1 MECKK
6 IEDMMQLYVE
16 DLCSE
21 ESKLWIE
28 SHVKECSEC
37 KKKLE
42 RLQQEKKLECKQDEK
57 QKGKATIDEDALE
70 KELKPFKKLRRKL
83 WFRCVLDV
91 VVILAVVTLLVC
103 MVALGVT
110 GWHKIENYALEK
122 HGKEVVSYLVD
133 GDIDKFVTSLDLD
146 KVSLDLVDGQ
156 DEFLEDCK
164 KDITEFYESELEGE
178 KVEINVEVEREYPN
192 YGTYPTNTLY
202 AMIKNSKKEFCM
214 SFTEGDGGLNFS
226 LIYDTG
232 KEDEEIPQFAK
243 MNMVSIASFYRNRV
257 LPKMAD
263 LDEEYADQEEAP
275 FLFSLGLVDN
285 YEDSESEK
293 ESWNKLR
300 ALMKEGI
307 CIEKSGCSGLYY
319 DGESK
324 EMYTTLMWEL
334 KDADGGHAYLEQE
347 VRVPN
352 LKIRDTET
360 QVISD
365 GCSEETV
372 DKLKQI
378 FH

>member
-1 MECKK
+1 
-6 IEDMMQLYVE
+6 MQLYVE

-21 ESKLWIE
+21 ESKQWIE
-28 SHVKECSEC
+28 SHVKECPEC

-42 RLQQEKKLECKQDEK
+42 RLQQEKELEYRQDKK
-57 QKGKATIDEDALE
+57 QKGKASIDEEALK

-91 VVILAVVTLLVC
+91 VVILAVVTLLGC

-133 GDIDKFVTSLDLD
+133 GDIDKFVTSLDFD
-146 KVSLDLVDGQ
+146 KVSLDLVDEQ

-164 KDITEFYESELEGE
+164 KDITEFYESELKGE

-192 YGTYPTNTLY
+192 YGTYPTNTVY

-226 LIYDTG
+226 LIYDTE
-232 KEDEEIPQFAK
+232 KEDKEIPQFSK
-243 MNMVSIASFYRNRV
+243 LSMVSISSVYRNR
-257 LPKMAD
+257 LIPKMAE
-263 LDEEYADQEEAP
+263 LDEEYADQEETPA
-275 FLFSLGLVDN
+275 LFSLGLADC
-285 YEDSESEK
+285 YGDSVSVK
-293 ESWNKLR
+293 ENWDKLR
-300 ALMKEGI
+300 ELMAEGI
-307 CIEKSGCSGLYY
+307 SIEKSGCSGLYY
-319 DGESK
+319 DGDSE
-324 EMYTTLMWEL
+324 EIYTTLMWEL
-334 KDADGGHAYLEQE
+334 KGADGGYAYLEQE
-347 VRVPN
+347 VRIPN
-352 LKIRDTET
+352 LKTRDTET
-360 QVISD
+360 LVISE
-365 GCSEETV
+365 GFSEETV

>member
-1 MECKK
+1 
-6 IEDMMQLYVE
+6 MQLYVE

-28 SHVKECSEC
+28 AHVKECPEC

-42 RLQQEKKLECKQDEK
+42 CLQQEKKLEYEQDAKQE
-57 QKGKATIDEDALE
+57 GKNPIEEATIE
-70 KELKPFKKLRRKL
+70 KELKPFKKLKRKL

-91 VVILAVVTLLVC
+91 VVILAVVTLLGC

-110 GWHKIENYALEK
+110 GWHKIEIYALEK

-133 GDIDKFVTSLDLD
+133 GDIDKFVTSLDLEE
-146 KVSLDLVDGQ
+146 VSLDLVEGK

-164 KDITEFYESELEGE
+164 KNITEFYESEIKGQ

-226 LIYDTG
+226 LIYDME
-232 KEDEEIPQFAK
+232 KEDKEIPQFSK
-243 MNMVSIASFYRNRV
+243 LSMISISSVYRNR
-257 LPKMAD
+257 LIPKMAE
-263 LDEEYADQEEAP
+263 LDEEYADQEETPA
-275 FLFSLGLVDN
+275 LFSLGLAD
-285 YEDSESEK
+285 YYGDSVSVK
-293 ESWNKLR
+293 ESWDKLR
-300 ALMKEGI
+300 ALMAEGI
-307 CIEKSGCSGLYY
+307 SVEKSGCSGLYY
-319 DGESK
+319 DRESQ
-324 EMYTTLMWEL
+324 EIYTTLMWEL